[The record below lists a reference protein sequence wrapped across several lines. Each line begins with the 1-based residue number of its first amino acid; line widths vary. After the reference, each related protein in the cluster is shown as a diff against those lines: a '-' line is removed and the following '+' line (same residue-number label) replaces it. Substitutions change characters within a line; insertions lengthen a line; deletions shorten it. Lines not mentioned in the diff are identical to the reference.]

1 MSIKQYHEREQQL
14 LQTIN
19 TILTKNIS
27 ANERA
32 ILKNAQEELMRS
44 VYFPSVTGELQGAL
58 TPLAVGGH
66 LSKDVADLYTLLLN
80 PQLMNHHLGEGIIM
94 SWGDLLK

>member
-1 MSIKQYHEREQQL
+1 MSIKQYHEHEQQL

-27 ANERA
+27 ADERA
-32 ILKNAQEELMRS
+32 ILKNAQEELIRS

-66 LSKDVADLYTLLLN
+66 LSKDVADLYKLLLD
-80 PQLMNHHLGEGIIM
+80 PQLMDHHLGGGIMM
-94 SWGDLLK
+94 SFGTMFR